1 MSRVP
6 LQSRCSRCRQRVEAV
21 APSRVRS
28 GRRRSRRAGSLRQG
42 RALEA
47 PACLRRANRRPFIMA
62 VERLDPMRFFALL
75 ILVGA
80 LGAAGA
86 QTSVTVQPS
95 SIGFRQALAACPSS
109 ALAAISLT
117 LGHVRI
123 SEAPDVDSDIDSTNP
138 NAQTV
143 TLTSGSRTATAT
155 VNASK
160 NTVSAKHVTLASAK
174 RVACV
179 APD

>member
-1 MSRVP
+1 
-6 LQSRCSRCRQRVEAV
+6 
-21 APSRVRS
+21 
-28 GRRRSRRAGSLRQG
+28 
-42 RALEA
+42 
-47 PACLRRANRRPFIMA
+47 
-62 VERLDPMRFFALL
+62 MRFFALL

-80 LGAAGA
+80 VGAAGA
-86 QTSVTVQPS
+86 PTTVTVQPS
-95 SIGFRQALAACPSS
+95 NISFKQALAACPPGT
-109 ALAAISLT
+109 LAGISLT
-117 LGHVRI
+117 LGHVRVA
-123 SEAPDVDSDIDSTNP
+123 EATGVDTDIDSANP

-143 TLTSGSRTATAT
+143 TLISASHEATAT